1 MDPAPSS
8 IASENKGLSLELD
21 LKRAAWGSQFPC
33 CQSLGQFPYC
43 LSSASAQSP
52 AGIQGLMKQ
61 QLEEDQGDSYSCLVG
76 KERGRGRRGMGP
88 RSPDNQ
94 QQSGART

>member
-1 MDPAPSS
+1 MAPAPSS

-21 LKRAAWGSQFPC
+21 LKRAWGSQFPC

-52 AGIQGLMKQ
+52 AGSQGLMK
-61 QLEEDQGDSYSCLVG
+61 
-76 KERGRGRRGMGP
+76 
-88 RSPDNQ
+88 
-94 QQSGART
+94 